1 LRPTAD
7 RQAAQPEYGNCHLPF
22 GTLQDGFLFKKLH
35 FFTHK
40 KDAEAPLS

>member
-1 LRPTAD
+1 MGTATS
-7 RQAAQPEYGNCHLPF
+7 PF